1 MNNNY
6 IKTIDND
13 YYRQRLSGPL
23 IVILLSFAILS
34 ARLFYLQIIEGDTY
48 YTKSE
53 NNCIR
58 LQRIPSERGLIFDQ
72 NGILL
77 VDNRPS
83 FDIEIIPKDARP
95 FKHVLPTLS
104 QFLQEP
110 EKQLMSRL
118 KKARGSAAYRPV
130 IMKRDV
136 SRNVLAKIE
145 ANLYDLPGIQV
156 RVTPRRHYVHR
167 TAVHLI
173 GYLGEINKNELRT
186 KDIKKYRQ
194 GDYIGKY
201 GIEKDYESYLRG
213 EQGGRQVE
221 VDVNGRVSKVH
232 VTEKPKPGNNLY
244 LTIDANL
251 QKKVEQL
258 LENKSG
264 AVVAMN
270 PSTGMVLA
278 FASKPDFDPNIFVDG
293 MTNKQ
298 WNQLVS
304 DYDKPLHNKV
314 LQGEYPPGSTYK
326 IVTAMAGLEE
336 RVVSL
341 NEKIECH
348 GHYRLGNRTYRCW
361 KKYGHGWMN
370 LVDAIR
376 ESCDVYFYQLGLQLG
391 VDRLAKY
398 AKDCGLGKKTGTGIE
413 LERYG
418 LIPTSKWKLLRTGEA
433 WQKGE
438 TLSIAIGQGF
448 NLVTPMQMVCL
459 ISAVANGG
467 TLYQPQFIKSIQTV
481 GGQTLFEATPKKTGK
496 LPANQKTIQIIQKGL
511 WEVVNKQGG
520 TAYWHAR
527 DKEIEICGKTGTAQ
541 VVSLEKREGEE
552 IDATGK
558 NRYEDH
564 AWFVAY
570 APSVEPRIAVAVLI
584 EHGGHGSSAASPIAK
599 EIITSYLGKDIKK

>member
-23 IVILLSFAILS
+23 IVVLLSFAILS
-34 ARLFYLQIIEGDTY
+34 TRLFYLQIIEGDAY

-58 LQRIPSERGLIFDQ
+58 LQRIPPERGLIFDQ
-72 NGILL
+72 NGMLL

-95 FKHVLPTLS
+95 YKHVLPDLA

-110 EKQLMSRL
+110 EQKLRETL
-118 KKARGSAAYRPV
+118 KKAKGSAIYRPF
-130 IMKRDV
+130 ILKRDIN
-136 SRNVLAKIE
+136 RNVLAKIE
-145 ANLYDLPGIQV
+145 ARIYDLQGVQV
-156 RVTPRRHYVHR
+156 RVKPRRHYVHR

-173 GYLGEINKNELRT
+173 GYLGEISKKELKTKN
-186 KDIKKYRQ
+186 IKQYHQ

-221 VDVNGRVSKVH
+221 VDVNGRVLKVH

-244 LTIDANL
+244 LTLDANL

-264 AVVAMN
+264 AVVVMN
-270 PSTGMVLA
+270 PNTGMILA
-278 FASKPDFDPNIFVDG
+278 YASKPDFDPNIFVDG
-293 MTNKQ
+293 MTQKQ
-298 WNQLVS
+298 WQKLVS
-304 DYDKPLHNKV
+304 DYQKPLHNKV
-314 LQGEYPPGSTYK
+314 LQGEYPPGSIYK
-326 IVTAMAGLEE
+326 IVVAMAGLEKK
-336 RVVSL
+336 VVSL

-348 GHYRLGNRTYRCW
+348 GQYRLGNRTYRCW

-398 AKDCGLGKKTGTGIE
+398 AKDCGLGKKTGTGID
-413 LERYG
+413 LERKG
-418 LIPTSKWKLLRTGEA
+418 LIPTSKWKLLYTGEP

-467 TLYQPQFIKSIQTV
+467 TLYKPQFIKSIQTV
-481 GGQTLFEATPKKTGK
+481 GGKKLFEASPQKTGQ
-496 LPANQKTIQIIQKGL
+496 LPANQKTIQIIKKGL

-527 DKEIEICGKTGTAQ
+527 DKDIEICGKTGTAQ
-541 VVSLEKREGEE
+541 VVSLAKREEE
-552 IDATGK
+552 EEKGVTDK
-558 NRYEDH
+558 SRYEDH

-570 APSVEPRIAVAVLI
+570 APSVDARIAVAVLI
-584 EHGGHGSSAASPIAK
+584 EHGGHGSSAAAPIAK
-599 EIITSYLGKDIKK
+599 EIITSYLNQE

>member
-1 MNNNY
+1 MSHNY
-6 IKTIDND
+6 IKSIDND

-34 ARLFYLQIIEGDTY
+34 ARLFYLQIIEGDNY

-58 LQRIPSERGLIFDQ
+58 LQRIPPERGLIFDQ

-83 FDIEIIPKDARP
+83 FDIEIIPKDAKP
-95 FKHVLPTLS
+95 YKHVLPSLS

-110 EKQLMSRL
+110 ENKLLARL
-118 KKARGSAAYRPV
+118 KKDRGSAAYRPV

-136 SRNVLAKIE
+136 SREVLAKIE
-145 ANLYDLPGIQV
+145 ANLYDLTGVQV

-173 GYLGEINKNELRT
+173 GYLGEINKKELKKR
-186 KDIKKYRQ
+186 DIKKYRQ

-213 EQGGRQVE
+213 VQGGRQVE
-221 VDVNGRVSKVH
+221 VDVNGRVLKVH

-264 AVVAMN
+264 AVVAME
-270 PSTGMVLA
+270 PATGMILA

-298 WNQLVS
+298 WQQLVT
-304 DYDKPLHNKV
+304 DYQKPLHNKV

-336 RVVSL
+336 KVVSL

-348 GHYRLGNRTYRCW
+348 GYYRLGNRTYRCW

-376 ESCDVYFYQLGLQLG
+376 ESCDVYFYQLGMQLG

-398 AKDCGLGKKTGTGIE
+398 AGKCGLGKITGTGMD
-413 LERYG
+413 LERKG
-418 LIPTSKWKLLRTGEA
+418 HIPTSKWKLLHTGEP

-467 TLYQPQFIKSIQTV
+467 ILYQPQFIKNIQTV
-481 GGQTLFEATPKKTGK
+481 GGKKLFEASPQKNGQ
-496 LPANQKTIQIIQKGL
+496 LPANQRTIQIIKKGL

-527 DKEIEICGKTGTAQ
+527 YKEIEICGKTGTAQ
-541 VVSLEKREGEE
+541 VVSLEKREQEE
-552 IDATGK
+552 NDA
-558 NRYEDH
+558 
-564 AWFVAY
+564 
-570 APSVEPRIAVAVLI
+570 
-584 EHGGHGSSAASPIAK
+584 
-599 EIITSYLGKDIKK
+599 

>member
-6 IKTIDND
+6 IKSIDND

-34 ARLFYLQIIEGDTY
+34 TRLFYLQIIEGDSY

-58 LQRIPSERGLIFDQ
+58 LQRIPPERGLIFDQ
-72 NGILL
+72 KGILL

-83 FDIEIIPKDARP
+83 FDLEIIPKDAKP
-95 FKHVLPTLS
+95 YKHVLPTLS
-104 QFLQEP
+104 KFLQEP
-110 EKQLMSRL
+110 QKKLRDRL

-130 IMKRDV
+130 ILKRDV
-136 SRNVLAKIE
+136 SREVLAKIE
-145 ANLYDLPGIQV
+145 SNLYDLPGVQI

-173 GYLGEINKNELRT
+173 GYLGEINRKELRT
-186 KDIKKYRQ
+186 KDIKTYRQ

-201 GIEKDYESYLRG
+201 GIEKDYETYLRG
-213 EQGGRQVE
+213 IQGGRQVE
-221 VDVNGRVSKVH
+221 VDVNGRVLKVH
-232 VTEKPKPGNNLY
+232 VKEKPKPGNNLF

-264 AVVAMN
+264 AVVAMDPN
-270 PSTGMVLA
+270 TGMILA

-293 MTNKQ
+293 MTRQQ
-298 WNQLVS
+298 WNQLIT
-304 DYDKPLHNKV
+304 DYQKPLHNKV

-336 RVVSL
+336 KVVSL

-376 ESCDVYFYQLGLQLG
+376 ESCDVYFYQLGLQVG

-398 AKDCGLGKKTGTGIE
+398 AVKCGLGKKTGSGMD
-413 LERYG
+413 LERRG
-418 LIPTSKWKLLRTGEA
+418 LIPTSKWKLLRTGEP

-459 ISAVANGG
+459 IAAVANGG
-467 TLYQPQFIKSIQTV
+467 VLYQPQFIKSIQTV
-481 GGQTLFEATPKKTGK
+481 GGKELFVACPKKNGR
-496 LPANQKTIQIIQKGL
+496 LPANQKTIQLIQKGL

-520 TAYWHAR
+520 TAFWHAR
-527 DKEIEICGKTGTAQ
+527 DKDIEICGKTGTAQ
-541 VVSLEKREGEE
+541 VMSLEKREEE
-552 IDATGK
+552 ENKSTG
-558 NRYEDH
+558 NSRYEDH
-564 AWFVAY
+564 AWFIAY
-570 APSVEPRIAVAVLI
+570 APSVEARIAVAVLI
-584 EHGGHGSSAASPIAK
+584 EHGGHGSSAAAPIAK
-599 EIITSYLGKDIKK
+599 EVIKSYLGKD

>member
-34 ARLFYLQIIEGDTY
+34 TRLFYLQIIEGDSY

-58 LQRIPSERGLIFDQ
+58 LQRIPPERGLIFDQ

-83 FDIEIIPKDARP
+83 FDLEIIPQDAKP
-95 FKHVLPTLS
+95 YKHVLPTLS
-104 QFLQEP
+104 KFLQEP
-110 EKQLMSRL
+110 KKKLHDRL

-136 SRNVLAKIE
+136 SREVLAKIE
-145 ANLYDLPGIQV
+145 SNLYDLPGVQI

-173 GYLGEINKNELRT
+173 GYLGEINKKELRT
-186 KDIKKYRQ
+186 KDIKTYRQ

-201 GIEKDYESYLRG
+201 GIEKDYETYLRG
-213 EQGGRQVE
+213 VQGGRQVE
-221 VDVNGRVSKVH
+221 VDVNGRVLKVH
-232 VTEKPKPGNNLY
+232 VKEKPKPGNNLF

-258 LENKSG
+258 LENKSA
-264 AVVAMN
+264 AVVAMDPN
-270 PSTGMVLA
+270 TGMILA

-293 MTNKQ
+293 MTRQQ
-298 WNQLVS
+298 WNQLIT
-304 DYDKPLHNKV
+304 DYQKPLHNKV

-336 RVVSL
+336 KVVSL

-348 GHYRLGNRTYRCW
+348 GYYRLGNRTYRCW

-376 ESCDVYFYQLGLQLG
+376 ESCDVYFYQLGLQIG

-398 AKDCGLGKKTGTGIE
+398 AFKCGLGKKTGSGMD
-413 LERYG
+413 LERKG
-418 LIPTSKWKLLRTGEA
+418 LIPTSKWKLLRTGEP

-459 ISAVANGG
+459 IAAVANGG

-481 GGQTLFEATPKKTGK
+481 GGKDLFVATPRKNGR
-496 LPANQKTIQIIQKGL
+496 LPANQKTIQLIQKGL

-520 TAYWHAR
+520 TAFWHAR

-541 VVSLEKREGEE
+541 VISLEKREEE
-552 IDATGK
+552 ENQSTDK
-558 NRYEDH
+558 SRYEDH

-570 APSVEPRIAVAVLI
+570 APSVEARIAVAVLI
-584 EHGGHGSSAASPIAK
+584 EHGGHGSSAAAPIAK
-599 EIITSYLGKDIKK
+599 EVIKSYLGKDK

>member
-1 MNNNY
+1 MSNNY

-23 IVILLSFAILS
+23 IIILLSFAILS
-34 ARLFYLQIIEGDTY
+34 ARLFYLQIIEGDSY

-95 FKHVLPTLS
+95 YKHVLPTLS

-110 EKQLMSRL
+110 ENQLLARL
-118 KKARGSAAYRPV
+118 NKARGSAAYRPV

-173 GYLGEINKNELRT
+173 GYLGEINKKELRT

-221 VDVNGRVSKVH
+221 VDVNGRVSKIH

-258 LENKSG
+258 LDNKSG

-270 PSTGMVLA
+270 PCTGMVLA

-298 WNQLVS
+298 WNQLVT

-314 LQGEYPPGSTYK
+314 LQGEYPPGSIYK

-336 RVVSL
+336 KVVSL

-467 TLYQPQFIKSIQTV
+467 TLYQPQFIKNIQTV
-481 GGQTLFEATPKKTGK
+481 GGQTLFEATPKKTGQ
-496 LPANQKTIQIIQKGL
+496 LPANQKTIQIIKKGL

-527 DKEIEICGKTGTAQ
+527 DKDIEICGKTGTAQ
-541 VVSLEKREGEE
+541 VVSLEKRDDEE
-552 IDATGK
+552 NDATDK

-599 EIITSYLGKDIKK
+599 EIITSYLGKDKK

>member
-1 MNNNY
+1 MSNNY
-6 IKTIDND
+6 IKSIDND

-23 IVILLSFAILS
+23 IVVLLSFAILS
-34 ARLFYLQIIEGDTY
+34 TRLFYLQIIEGDTY

-58 LQRIPSERGLIFDQ
+58 LQRIPPERGLIFDQ
-72 NGILL
+72 NGMLL

-83 FDIEIIPKDARP
+83 FDIEIVPKDAKP
-95 FKHVLPTLS
+95 YEHVLPALS
-104 QFLQEP
+104 KFLQEP
-110 EKQLMSRL
+110 ESKLLAIL

-136 SRNVLAKIE
+136 ARDLLAKIE
-145 ANLYDLPGIQV
+145 ANLYDLPGVQV

-173 GYLGEINKNELRT
+173 GYLGEINKKELRT
-186 KDIKKYRQ
+186 RDIKKYRQ

-201 GIEKDYESYLRG
+201 GIEKYYESYLRG
-213 EQGGRQVE
+213 EKGGRQVE
-221 VDVNGRVSKVH
+221 VDVNGRVLKVH
-232 VTEKPKPGNNLY
+232 VTEKPKPGHNLY
-244 LTIDANL
+244 LTLDVNL
-251 QKKVEQL
+251 QKKVEEL

-264 AVVAMN
+264 AVVAMDPN
-270 PSTGMVLA
+270 TGMVLA

-298 WNQLVS
+298 WQKLVS
-304 DYDKPLHNKV
+304 DYQKPLHNKV

-336 RVVSL
+336 KVVSL

-348 GHYRLGNRTYRCW
+348 GRYRLGNRTYRCW
-361 KKYGHGWMN
+361 KKHGHGWMN

-391 VDRLAKY
+391 VDRLARY
-398 AKDCGLGKKTGTGIE
+398 AVNCGLGKNTGTGMD
-413 LERYG
+413 LERKG
-418 LIPTSKWKLLRTGEA
+418 LIPTSKWKLLKTGEV
-433 WQKGE
+433 WQRGE

-448 NLVTPMQMVCL
+448 NLVTPMQMVCFTA
-459 ISAVANGG
+459 AVANGG
-467 TLYQPQFIKSIQTV
+467 TIYQPQFIKRIQTV
-481 GGQTLFEATPKKTGK
+481 GGKQLFTASPKKTGK
-496 LPANQKTIQIIQKGL
+496 LPANQKTIQILKKGL

-520 TAYWHAR
+520 TAYWYAR
-527 DKEIEICGKTGTAQ
+527 DKNIEICGKTGTSQ
-541 VVSLEKREGEE
+541 VVSLEKREEE
-552 IDATGK
+552 EQKSSDK
-558 NRYEDH
+558 SRYEDH

-599 EIITSYLGKDIKK
+599 EIIKTYLGKDQ